1 MRLVVKQLLESDISN
16 HQLAKE
22 TGVSRSTISRMR
34 NGYIQLDNMC
44 FKNVEKLYEYA
55 IKQTESR

>member
-1 MRLVVKQLLESDISN
+1 MRLVVEQLLKSNISN

-22 TGVSRSTISRMR
+22 TGVTRSTISRMR
-34 NGYIQLDNMC
+34 NGHIQLDNMC
-44 FKNVEKLYEYA
+44 FKNVEKLYKYA